1 MRDIGSR
8 GERIAA
14 HHLEA
19 LGYEILAMN
28 WRSGRYEIDIVARLG
43 RTVAFVE
50 VKTRSPGPQRPAEAV
65 DRRKRRHLVRAAN
78 GWIATRSPG
87 ASEYRFDVIAVR
99 LGGGASEHV
108 EYIPDAFT
116 ADDAWP

>member
-14 HHLEA
+14 RHLEA
-19 LGYEILAMN
+19 LGYEILATN

-43 RTVAFVE
+43 GLVAFVE

-65 DRRKRRHLVRAAN
+65 DRRKRRNLVRAAA
-78 GWIATRSPG
+78 GWIGTATWG
-87 ASEYRFDVIAVR
+87 ATEYRFDVIAVGVAR
-99 LGGGASEHV
+99 GENEHI
-108 EYIPDAFT
+108 EHIPDAFT

>member
-8 GERIAA
+8 GEQIAA
-14 HHLEA
+14 HHLET

-43 RTVAFVE
+43 GTVAFIE

-65 DRRKRRHLVRAAN
+65 DRRKRRHLVRAAT
-78 GWIATRSPG
+78 GWIATRSPD
-87 ASEYRFDVIAVR
+87 AVEYRFDVVAVR
-99 LGGGASEHV
+99 VCGVVSERV
-108 EYIPDAFT
+108 EHIPDAFT